1 MTELRI
7 DELARQGGTT
17 VRNVRAYQDRGLLPP
32 PRRQGRVGFYG
43 PEHLAR
49 LRLISALLER
59 GYTLANI
66 GELVAAWE
74 QGQDLGHLLG
84 FETALMTS
92 WNEES
97 SAYFSIDDLT
107 EMFGALDADALAEAE
122 KMDLLVRSGDGFT
135 SSRPETVRGAAEL
148 VRGGVPLHAVLALGG
163 QLAAA
168 ADDIARGFVGVVVD
182 YIVEPRPVP
191 LAGTDLDAVAGMVDR
206 LRPLARSA
214 VVAEVGYAMERLI
227 AAELTNR
234 LARSSPTDPRASGTE

>member
-1 MTELRI
+1 MRI
-7 DELARQGGTT
+7 DDLARQGATT

-32 PRRQGRVGFYG
+32 PRREGRVGFYG
-43 PEHLAR
+43 PQHLAR

-92 WNEES
+92 WNEEAG
-97 SAYFSIDDLT
+97 AYFSGDELA
-107 EMFGALDADALAEAE
+107 EMFPTLDAEALAAAE
-122 KMDLLVRSGDGFT
+122 KMDLLVRSGDGFV

-148 VRGGVPLHAVLALGG
+148 VRGGVPLDAVLDLGG
-163 QLAAA
+163 RLATA

-182 YIVEPRPVP
+182 HIVEPRPVP
-191 LAGTDLDAVAGMVDR
+191 LAGADLDAVAGIVER
-206 LRPLARSA
+206 LRPLARAA

-234 LARSSPTDPRASGTE
+234 LARTAPADTATPAGEAD